1 MNNIL
6 DEFSFINSFHFDDD
20 ILFLDKEWFYEF
32 ASLYSTEIRKPYS
45 CNMRPNLVTEEAVKL
60 LAETGCD
67 LVQMGIESGNE
78 DIRNRV
84 LKRGLK
90 EQTILKAFEL
100 CKAAGMKVSANCMVG
115 IPFESPSTVLDS
127 IKLISRVWPDS
138 TNVAIFYPYKGTALY
153 DVCKK
158 ENYLTKRDNVDYYTD
173 SILSLP
179 DLSRKQIIM
188 FRGYFNQFAHL
199 YRFVLKYKGK
209 IGRYGI
215 KLIDKILCS
224 NIFAWMMAN
233 LYPVMRWLWLNVI
246 NRSYKSFK
254 YPIKDKITYE

>member
-1 MNNIL
+1 
-6 DEFSFINSFHFDDD
+6 
-20 ILFLDKEWFYEF
+20 
-32 ASLYSTEIRKPYS
+32 
-45 CNMRPNLVTEEAVKL
+45 
-60 LAETGCD
+60 
-67 LVQMGIESGNE
+67 MGIESGNE

-90 EQTILKAFEL
+90 EQNILNAFEL

-127 IKLISRVWPDS
+127 IKLISRVRPDS

-158 ENYLTKRDNVDYYTD
+158 EKYLTKRDNVDYYTD

-179 DLSRKQIIM
+179 DLNRKQIIM
-188 FRGYFNQFAHL
+188 FRGYFKLFVRL
-199 YRFVLKYKGK
+199 YRLVLKYKGK
-209 IGRYGI
+209 TGRYGI

-224 NIFAWMMAN
+224 NSFAWVMTC
-233 LYPVMRWLWLNVI
+233 LYPVIRWLWLNLI
-246 NRSYKSFK
+246 KRSYKSFK
-254 YPIKDKITYE
+254 YPIKNELTRE